1 MIPKNWRIKF
11 FNWLGAGKLSLT
23 VDKPQEYKMSNTYTI
38 AGGAGLNYN
47 PGLGGITVGP
57 STQGPVTGQT
67 LTIKITPANGGHII
81 SVAPINQT
89 ENLYI
94 IPDGEDF
101 DRELGKIITMT
112 KLKS

>member
-23 VDKPQEYKMSNTYTI
+23 VDKPKDYNVSTYTI
-38 AGGAGLNYN
+38 GGAGSMNYN
-47 PGLGGITVGP
+47 PGLGGLTIGP
-57 STQGPVTGQT
+57 TTQGPVTGQT
-67 LTIKITPANGGHII
+67 LTIKITPANGGTII
-81 SVAPINQT
+81 SVAPMNQADS
-89 ENLYI
+89 LYI